1 MAKDAL
7 DIAPDDGDIMTS
19 FVFRVRNVPAA
30 LYKAL
35 GGFATNGINM
45 VKLESYLV
53 GGGFIAAQ
61 FYAEVDG
68 HPENRGL
75 RLALEELSF
84 FTHEVRIMGAYPRNP
99 VRDVINKNS
108 AE

>member
-7 DIAPDDGDIMTS
+7 NLPKEEEGVMTS

-35 GGFATNGINM
+35 GGFATNGVNM

-53 GGGFIAAQ
+53 EGGFIAAQ

-68 HPENRGL
+68 HPESRNVK
-75 RLALEELSF
+75 LALEELSF
-84 FTHEVRIMGAYPRNP
+84 FTHEVRIMGAYYRNP
-99 VRDVINKNS
+99 VRDMINKNS
-108 AE
+108 TI